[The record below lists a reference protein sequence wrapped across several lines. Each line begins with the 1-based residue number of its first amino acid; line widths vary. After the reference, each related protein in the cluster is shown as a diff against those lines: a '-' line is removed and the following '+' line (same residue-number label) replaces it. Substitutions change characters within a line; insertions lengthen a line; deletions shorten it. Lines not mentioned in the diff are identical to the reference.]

1 MSVRSNHKILLT
13 GLPGCGKTTLIRKV
27 VDRLDVPVYGF
38 FTNEIREAGQRV
50 GFEIETFSEP
60 SKKEILSHIDI
71 KSKYRVSK
79 YGVNIDAFERLALPE
94 LETGIRQNNLIVID
108 EIGKMELYS
117 AKSKDI
123 LIELFNSQI
132 NLLATILF
140 KPHPLCDRLK
150 RYAGV
155 EVINVNKNNRGR
167 LVEDLLIHFA

>member
-1 MSVRSNHKILLT
+1 MLVRSNHKILLT

-50 GFEIETFSEP
+50 GFEIQTFSEP

-79 YGVNIDAFERLALPE
+79 YGVNVDAFERLALPE
-94 LETGIRQNNLIVID
+94 LEMGIKQNSLIAID
-108 EIGKMELYS
+108 EIGKMELYL
-117 AKSKDI
+117 AKFEDI

-132 NLLATILF
+132 NLLATILY
-140 KPHPLCDRLK
+140 KSHPFCDRLK
-150 RYAGV
+150 RHAGV
-155 EVINVNKNNRGR
+155 EVINVNKNNQDR
-167 LVEDLLIHFA
+167 LIEDLLIHFA